1 MSERLNKV
9 TKNVYSNLNKGAVS
23 KKEWNNYISEVDKWV
38 NTNFTSSSGKQC
50 GG

>member
-9 TKNVYSNLNKGAVS
+9 TKNVYSNLKRKGGVS
-23 KKEWNNYISEVDKWV
+23 KSDWNNYINEVDKWV
-38 NTNFTSSSGKQC
+38 NTKFTSRKQC

>member
-9 TKNVYSNLNKGAVS
+9 TKNVYSNLNKGNIS
-23 KKEWNNYISEVDKWV
+23 KGIWDNYISELDKWV
-38 NTNFTSSSGKQC
+38 NTNFTNSSAKQC

>member
-1 MSERLNKV
+1 MSERLNEV
-9 TKNVYSNLNKGAVS
+9 TKNVYNNLNKGGVS

-38 NTNFTSSSGKQC
+38 NTKLTSTKQC